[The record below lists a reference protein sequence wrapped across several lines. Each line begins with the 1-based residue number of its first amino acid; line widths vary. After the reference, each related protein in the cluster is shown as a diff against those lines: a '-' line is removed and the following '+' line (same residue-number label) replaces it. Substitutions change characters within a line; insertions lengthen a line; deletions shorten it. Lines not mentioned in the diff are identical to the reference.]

1 MEPDLQSQ
9 LTNVTAKTILHLPA
23 RSFMIIAKRL
33 QKIKEAR
40 GGGSITPR
48 YHKLLKQYI
57 AAGKVALHTETVITS
72 SSFSNGSWTL
82 TTSPAIDLPSI
93 DYIYF
98 ATGIASD
105 FRSLPFLQTI
115 NHKFPI
121 NSYGGLPALTDDL
134 MWKENVP
141 LFVTG
146 RLAALRLGPG
156 AGNLAGA
163 RSGAERIAW
172 AIEDILPKGDGR
184 KEDDEEKK
192 DEMKY
197 NFKTGRGSQFRS
209 LDCEACI

>member
-1 MEPDLQSQ
+1 
-9 LTNVTAKTILHLPA
+9 
-23 RSFMIIAKRL
+23 
-33 QKIKEAR
+33 
-40 GGGSITPR
+40 
-48 YHKLLKQYI
+48 
-57 AAGKVALHTETVITS
+57 
-72 SSFSNGSWTL
+72 
-82 TTSPAIDLPSI
+82 
-93 DYIYF
+93 
-98 ATGIASD
+98 
-105 FRSLPFLQTI
+105 
-115 NHKFPI
+115 
-121 NSYGGLPALTDDL
+121 YGGLPALTDDL

>member
-1 MEPDLQSQ
+1 MKVSIHAITKGSVL
-9 LTNVTAKTILHLPA
+9 
-23 RSFMIIAKRL
+23 IAPERL
-33 QKIKEAR
+33 GKIKEAR

-57 AAGKVALHTETVITS
+57 SAGKVALHTETTITS
-72 SSFSNGSWTL
+72 SKFSNGSWTL
-82 TTSPAIDLPSI
+82 TTNPPIELPGI
-93 DYIYF
+93 DYVYF

-105 FRSLPFLQTI
+105 FESLPFLQTI
-115 NHKFPI
+115 NRKFPVE
-121 NSYGGLPALTDDL
+121 SYGGLPDLTDDL
-134 MWKENVP
+134 MWRQDVP

-172 AIEDILPKGDGR
+172 AIEDILPREDGR
-184 KEDDEEKK
+184 REEDD
-192 DEMKY
+192 MAY
-197 NFKTGRGSQFRS
+197 NFKIGTGSRFCS

>member
-1 MEPDLQSQ
+1 MPE
-9 LTNVTAKTILHLPA
+9 
-23 RSFMIIAKRL
+23 RL
-33 QKIKEAR
+33 EKVKEAR

-57 AAGKVALHTETVITS
+57 SAGKVELHTETTITS
-72 SSFSNGSWTL
+72 SDYSDGSWTL
-82 TTSPAIDLPSI
+82 ITNPPIELPNI
-93 DYIYF
+93 DYVYF

-105 FRSLPFLQTI
+105 FESLTFLETM
-115 NHKFPI
+115 NRKFSVE
-121 NSYGGLPALTDDL
+121 SYGGLPGLTDDL
-134 MWKENVP
+134 MWKEDVP

-172 AIEDILPKGDGR
+172 AIEDTLLTDEGR
-184 KEDDEEKK
+184 KEVDD
-192 DEMKY
+192 MAW
-197 NFKTGRGSQFRS
+197 NFKTGTGSQFCS

>member
-1 MEPDLQSQ
+1 M
-9 LTNVTAKTILHLPA
+9 
-23 RSFMIIAKRL
+23 
-33 QKIKEAR
+33 
-40 GGGSITPR
+40 
-48 YHKLLKQYI
+48 
-57 AAGKVALHTETVITS
+57 AAGKVALHTETSITT
-72 SSFSNGSWTL
+72 SSFSNGFWTL
-82 TTSPAIDLPSI
+82 TTSPPLDLPSI

-115 NHKFPI
+115 NRRFPVD
-121 NSYGGLPALTDDL
+121 SYGGLPALTDDL

-141 LFVTG
+141 LFITG

-172 AIEDILPKGDGR
+172 AIEDILPR
-184 KEDDEEKK
+184 KESRK
-192 DEMKY
+192 DEDDDMTHR
-197 NFKTGRGSQFRS
+197 FKTGTGSQFCS